1 MQVTYTLRTDIV
13 TDEDNNKHTV
23 YGVEALDN
31 FENTLESFADIFFD
45 KQKAEEFIQL
55 CNEEKLEL
63 VHLQNVIEDIIDD
76 EFLMYMLLA

>member
-23 YGVEALDN
+23 YGIDALDR
-31 FENTLESFADIFFD
+31 FENVLESVADIFFD
-45 KQKAEEFIQL
+45 KLKAEEFIKL

-63 VHLQNVIEDIIDD
+63 IHLQDVIEDVLED
-76 EFLMYMLLA
+76 MY